1 MGSKFVE
8 RVVYHAYVMIQLP
21 VCIEP
26 VFLVFAAFHNL
37 PLGRLLSQSH
47 LFFLNI
53 IPSNSLLLKYLAG
66 MSYLPFQGVSSIILS
81 SILYRLLSSMKLQ
94 NQSVKKRRRVAWT
107 LSFTTVSP
115 LCAELP
121 GEMCP
126 RCFNVVSTPFF
137 MTITWRLP
145 RRWEAIPVS

>member
-26 VFLVFAAFHNL
+26 VYLVFAAFHNL

-66 MSYLPFQGVSSIILS
+66 SWQLFTLSRCFIHHFIIYSVSSVELNEAAKSKCEEEKKS
-81 SILYRLLSSMKLQ
+81 SLNSLLYH
-94 NQSVKKRRRVAWT
+94 
-107 LSFTTVSP
+107 
-115 LCAELP
+115 
-121 GEMCP
+121 
-126 RCFNVVSTPFF
+126 CFCFVCRASWRNVPSLF
-137 MTITWRLP
+137 
-145 RRWEAIPVS
+145 